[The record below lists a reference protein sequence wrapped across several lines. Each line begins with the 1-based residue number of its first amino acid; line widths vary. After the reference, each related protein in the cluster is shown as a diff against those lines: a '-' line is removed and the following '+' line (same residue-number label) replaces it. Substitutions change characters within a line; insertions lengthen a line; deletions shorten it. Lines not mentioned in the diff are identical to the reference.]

1 MITPI
6 DLQVNIGHL
15 HEIGRAEHSRN
26 AAVDSQQG
34 FLDDEAARL
43 TNLKKERIE
52 ESQKAEHSTV
62 NDSLADEK
70 EKEKEKR
77 KEFSRGHDETDS
89 RRPVNVLY
97 DDKLG
102 REIDVF
108 K

>member
-6 DLQVNIGHL
+6 DLQVNMSQV
-15 HEIGRAEHSRN
+15 HEIGRAEKARST
-26 AAVDSQQG
+26 AVGTQQN
-34 FLDDEAARL
+34 FLDDEASRSA
-43 TNLKKERIE
+43 NLKKERLE
-52 ESQKAEHSTV
+52 EPQKAEHTSV
-62 NDSLADEK
+62 NDSLSD

-77 KEFSRGHDETDS
+77 KEFSRERDEAPRKRS
-89 RRPVNVLY
+89 SNVLY